1 MLCSDTKV
9 SIRDV
14 VILLLF
20 ALGDVRFHA
29 MGRSNQQ
36 NFVAQ
41 CEQFA
46 ENIFDVVE
54 SSEYI
59 VRCPAQESSRSN
71 HLVKKLKAG
80 CKDELPGR
88 QTFFISPKHT

>member
-36 NFVAQ
+36 NCMAQ

-71 HLVKKLKAG
+71 HPVKKLKAG
-80 CKDELPGR
+80 RKDELPGR
-88 QTFFISPKHT
+88 QICFSPKHT